1 MARSAGRRILNV
13 AVRVARLGCPFQS
26 MPVRRPAPHVPLSA
40 ALLIVA
46 SVAFFSATEMIVKLL
61 TQRYP
66 VPLLLWS
73 RFAVQAVVMAV
84 LFAPAMGRNLVR
96 TPQFRLQIGRSVA
109 LIVSSVCFYNALRSL
124 PLADAT
130 AIIYCTPVL
139 VILLSVAVLK
149 ERITRPRG
157 AFVAAGLVGMLLIA
171 RPGASVLQGATAF
184 ALGAAALYAVF
195 QILTRKLHGED
206 PRVTLA
212 YPAFFGAVLT
222 MPMLLLLDYPISMSW
237 ADAGLLLLVGCF
249 GTTGH
254 FMFIRAFQSAPASAL
269 APFTYTQLVWAV
281 LFGWLVFGQLPD
293 GWSQAGIAIIAGSGM
308 LLAWHERRR
317 ALTSAIVREPMAVD

>member
-1 MARSAGRRILNV
+1 LRRETRPGHCPSMSA
-13 AVRVARLGCPFQS
+13 
-26 MPVRRPAPHVPLSA
+26 RRPAPHVPLSA
-40 ALLIVA
+40 VLLIVV
-46 SVAFFSATEMIVKLL
+46 SVAFFSATETIVKVL

-66 VPLLLWS
+66 VPLLLWA
-73 RFAVQAVVMAV
+73 RFAVQALIMFA
-84 LFAPAMGRNLVR
+84 LFAPSMGTRLVC
-96 TPQFRLQIGRSVA
+96 TPRYRLQVGRSVA
-109 LIVSSVCFYNALRSL
+109 LIVSSVSFYHALRRM

-139 VILLSVAVLK
+139 VVALSVVALN

-171 RPGASVLQGATAF
+171 RPGASLLQGATAL
-184 ALGAAALYAVF
+184 ALFSACLYAVF

-212 YPAFFGAVLT
+212 YPAFCGVALT
-222 MPMLLLLDYPISMSW
+222 MPLLPFLDWPIAMPW
-237 ADAGLLLLVGCF
+237 TDAGLLLLVGAF
-249 GTTGH
+249 GTAGH
-254 FMFIRAFQSAPASAL
+254 FMFIRAFQSAAASAL
-269 APFTYTQLVWAV
+269 APFTYVQLVWAV

-293 GWSQAGIAIIAGSGM
+293 GYTQAGIALIAGSGL

-317 ALTSAIVREPMAVD
+317 APALAAAQQPVPVD

>member
-1 MARSAGRRILNV
+1 
-13 AVRVARLGCPFQS
+13 
-26 MPVRRPAPHVPLSA
+26 MPVHRPAPHVPLSA
-40 ALLIVA
+40 VLLIV
-46 SVAFFSATEMIVKLL
+46 VSATEMIVKVL

-66 VPLLLWS
+66 VALLRWS
-73 RFAVQAVVMAV
+73 RFAVRALVMAV
-84 LFAPAMGRNLVR
+84 LFAPVMGRNLVR
-96 TPQFRLQIGRSVA
+96 TSQLRLQIGRSMA

-139 VILLSVAVLK
+139 VVLLSVAVLK
-149 ERITRPRG
+149 ERITPPRT

-171 RPGASVLQGATAF
+171 RPGAPVLQGATAF

-212 YPAFFGAVLT
+212 YPAFCGVVLT
-222 MPMLLLLDYPISMSW
+222 MPMLLLLDFPIAMPG
-237 ADAGLLLLVGCF
+237 ADVALLLLVGAL

-254 FMFIRAFQSAPASAL
+254 FMFIRAVQRAPASAL
-269 APFTYTQLVWAV
+269 APFTYTQMVWAV

-293 GWSQAGIAIIAGSGM
+293 RYTQAGIAIIAGSGL

-317 ALTSAIVREPMAVD
+317 ALSSAAMQVPVVVD